1 MSIATAQTRRYLPMT
16 PARFS
21 PTARISIGS
30 LGLLALVA
38 LGVWVFNFTGDARRF
53 PLNEVE
59 VLGTLDYT
67 DRDELRDL
75 VVQQTRNG
83 FYRLDIDEI
92 RKNVTRM
99 PWVAEAHIRR
109 VWPDRLSIDVVEHEP
124 SARWNDDALISK
136 KFEMFKPPQ
145 LAADSLQR
153 AEWLA
158 YFARFPQLEGAIG
171 RHEAVL
177 SNYRTMQV
185 YLQPFGVGI
194 DALLEDD
201 RRSQTLI
208 LSNSVSVKLG
218 PTSIEERIQRFVSI
232 YRRLVEP
239 LEGKAANFD
248 MRYTNGFA
256 MSNDEHRG

>member
-1 MSIATAQTRRYLPMT
+1 MSRAVAEPRRYLPLT
-16 PARFS
+16 PMRFS
-21 PTARISIGS
+21 PKVRISIGS

-38 LGVWVFNFTGDARRF
+38 LGAWVVHFTGDARRF

-67 DRDELRDL
+67 DRDELREL
-75 VVQQTRNG
+75 VVRQTRNG

-92 RKNVTRM
+92 RKDVTRM
-99 PWVAEAHIRR
+99 PWIAEAHIRR
-109 VWPDRLSIDVVEHEP
+109 VWPDRLSIDVIEHEP
-124 SARWNDDALISK
+124 SARWNDNALISK
-136 KFEMFKPPQ
+136 KFELFKPPQ
-145 LAADSLQR
+145 LAPDSLQR

-158 YFARFPQLEGAIG
+158 YFAQFPQLEGAIG

-185 YLQPFGVGI
+185 YLEPFGVGI

-208 LSNSVSVKLG
+208 LSNNVSVKLG
-218 PTSIEERIQRFVSI
+218 PVSLEERMQRFVSI

-239 LEGKAANFD
+239 LEGRAANFD

-256 MSNDEHRG
+256 MSRDETRG

>member
-1 MSIATAQTRRYLPMT
+1 MNTATAGTRHLPIM
-16 PARFS
+16 PANFS
-21 PTARISIGS
+21 PLVRLGIGSIG
-30 LGLLALVA
+30 LAALVA
-38 LGVWVFNFTGDARRF
+38 LAAWVVHFTGDARRF

-67 DRDELRDL
+67 DRDELREL
-75 VVQQTRNG
+75 VVRQTRNG
-83 FYRLDIDEI
+83 FYRLNIDEI
-92 RKNVTRM
+92 RRDVTRL

-136 KFEMFKPPQ
+136 KFEMFFPPQ
-145 LAADSLQR
+145 LAEDSVQR

-158 YFARFPQLEGAIG
+158 FFSRFPQLEGSFG

-185 YLQPFGVGI
+185 YLQPFGIGI
-194 DALLEDD
+194 DALSEDD
-201 RRSQTLI
+201 RRSQTLL
-208 LSNSVSVKLG
+208 LSNNVSVRLG
-218 PTSIEERIQRFVSI
+218 MVDLEERMQRFVSI
-232 YRRLVEP
+232 YQRLVEP
-239 LEGKAANFD
+239 LEGRAANFD

-256 MSNDEHRG
+256 MSRNEML

>member
-1 MSIATAQTRRYLPMT
+1 MSLALTESRRYLPLT

-21 PTARISIGS
+21 PTMRVSIGT
-30 LGLLALVA
+30 LGILALLALGA
-38 LGVWVFNFTGDARRF
+38 WVVDYTGDARRF

-75 VVQQTRNG
+75 VVRQTRNG

-92 RKNVTRM
+92 RKDVTRM
-99 PWVAEAHIRR
+99 PWIAEAHIRR
-109 VWPDRLSIDVVEHEP
+109 VWPDRLSIDVIEHEP

-158 YFARFPQLEGAIG
+158 YFAQFPQLEGAVG

-185 YLQPFGVGI
+185 YLESFAVSI
-194 DALLEDD
+194 DALLEDS
-201 RRSQTLI
+201 RRSQTLV
-208 LSNSVSVKLG
+208 LSNNVSVKLG
-218 PTSIEERIQRFVSI
+218 LTSLEERIQRFVSI

-239 LEGKAANFD
+239 LDGRAASFD

-256 MSNDEHRG
+256 MSHGENRG